1 MGNGSSAYNQAM
13 AMPSLL
19 CVHGAASGAW
29 VWDSWRKHLG
39 ALGWQVN
46 VIDLRGHGR
55 SLPVDL
61 SEVTMEDYLAD
72 LESVTPQIAAAT
84 GEHPV
89 LFGWSMGGLVALMYA
104 AKHEETPAL
113 VLFSPGAPVEVRGK
127 ASIEELRKIPS
138 GPFGPEFLGIYPDD
152 REKSFEMLSDL
163 TDEELTSFLT
173 NSRGQQ
179 ESGFAMRERD
189 RGISIAPGA
198 IRCPALVV
206 YGEAEITPMQEQA
219 RRLAIY
225 LAADTVTMPGA
236 RHWGIVYH
244 DMAVAEAAPVVDRW
258 LRKSL
263 G

>member
-1 MGNGSSAYNQAM
+1 M
-13 AMPSLL
+13 ALPSLL

-61 SEVTMEDYLAD
+61 SEVTMEDYLSD

-84 GEHPV
+84 GAHPV

-113 VLFSPGAPVEVRGK
+113 VVFSPSAPLEVAGK
-127 ASIEELRKIPS
+127 ASIEELRKMPS
-138 GPFGPEFLGIYPDD
+138 GTFGPEFLGIYPDD
-152 REKSFEMLSDL
+152 VEKSREMLTDL
-163 TDEELTSFLT
+163 TEEEVKSLLA
-173 NSRGQQ
+173 NSRGQE
-179 ESGFAMRERD
+179 ESGFAMRERS

-198 IRCPALVV
+198 IQCPVLVV
-206 YGEAEITPMQEQA
+206 YGEDEIDSMREQA
-219 RRLAIY
+219 RQLSVY
-225 LAADTVTMPGA
+225 LAGETLTMRRV

-244 DMAVAEAAPVVDRW
+244 DAAVVEAAPGVDRW
-258 LRKSL
+258 LTKSL
-263 G
+263 RDP